1 MATTKTSDSAEGFDL
16 LDRVKWLGVFA
27 VLSAGVVGNWY
38 FSETSLLLRAIALI
52 GLAALAAYLLYLTKR
67 GKELWILMNESRA
80 EISRVVW
87 PTREVTLQTTLIVIA
102 LILIVSLILWGLDS
116 ALSWGVS
123 QAIG

>member
-1 MATTKTSDSAEGFDL
+1 MATTKNPDSADSFDL

-27 VLSAGVVGNWY
+27 VLIAGVVGNWY
-38 FSETSLLLRAIALI
+38 FSETSLLLRAVVLVGMAV
-52 GLAALAAYLLYLTKR
+52 LAAYLLYLTRR
-67 GKELWILMNESRA
+67 GKELWVLINESRA

-123 QAIG
+123 KAIG